1 MRWRLLA
8 VEAAFAQLV
17 VLGDDGCR
25 HGLPRRRG
33 ARERRGSVGDRLE
46 LRRAEID
53 IGLTVERAR
62 APGQPGRHFSS
73 LEQGNRHDPDTE
85 NAWQGR

>member
-33 ARERRGSVGDRLE
+33 ARERRGSVGDRLD
-46 LRRAEID
+46 LSRVEID
-53 IGLTVERAR
+53 IGLIVERASR
-62 APGQPGRHFSS
+62 PVQTGWNAGS

-85 NAWQGR
+85 NAWQGW